1 MASRDKKKT
10 TKAKPAPKAAKPVK
24 KAAKAPAKPAPKP
37 APAKKSPAP
46 APKASAPKTAPAK
59 PAPKASAPAAKPV
72 PHAKDKPSASAPA
85 KSGGV
90 AGARPEDKRPNG
102 TVKSAQAAGKPEAP
116 ASAGAPGA
124 PGAPGDKKPGP
135 KGITIVQPKPIRKA
149 KPKPKFEMPKSEP
162 LIKPGGKWKPLIPSG
177 PKAPVPGA
185 IGGQNQ
191 TSLPMEQRVKT
202 KFNKRELEA
211 YRQILLRKRSELVGD
226 IANMEDEALRQ
237 SSGSLSHVPQHMAEQ
252 GTDTYDQGLSLDLA
266 AVDRNL
272 LREIDDA
279 LKRIEQGTYGIC
291 ERTGIPIRPE
301 RLQEIPWAR
310 YSIEAAREMERRP
323 YQE

>member
-1 MASRDKKKT
+1 MASRDNKKS
-10 TKAKPAPKAAKPVK
+10 TKAKATAKPVK
-24 KAAKAPAKPAPKP
+24 AAKKAAAKPAAKAAAKPGEKKAAPAAKAAASKAPVKHAKVAATKPVKVAPVAKEKP
-37 APAKKSPAP
+37 APAKGKVDDKRNGTMKAVAEPAKKVEAVPPAP
-46 APKASAPKTAPAK
+46 
-59 PAPKASAPAAKPV
+59 V
-72 PHAKDKPSASAPA
+72 
-85 KSGGV
+85 V
-90 AGARPEDKRPNG
+90 
-102 TVKSAQAAGKPEAP
+102 
-116 ASAGAPGA
+116 A
-124 PGAPGDKKPGP
+124 PGAPGDKKMGP
-135 KGITIVQPKPIRKA
+135 KGITIVQPKPVRKPR
-149 KPKPKFEMPKSEP
+149 PKPKFEMPKSEP

-177 PKAPVPGA
+177 PKAPVMGA
-185 IGGQNQ
+185 IGGQEQ
-191 TSLPMEQRVKT
+191 THLPPDQRVKS
-202 KFNKRELEA
+202 KFTKRELEQ

-279 LKRIEQGTYGIC
+279 LKRIAGGTYGIC
-291 ERTGIPIRPE
+291 ERTGHPIRPE

>member
-10 TKAKPAPKAAKPVK
+10 TKAKSPPKATKGKTAAPAKAKPSAKKASHAVASKKGPSKDVKGKDAKAKDIKAKAEKPKAAKPKVDDK
-24 KAAKAPAKPAPKP
+24 RNGTLKAGTPEAKGKAAVEAP
-37 APAKKSPAP
+37 APA
-46 APKASAPKTAPAK
+46 
-59 PAPKASAPAAKPV
+59 AA
-72 PHAKDKPSASAPA
+72 A
-85 KSGGV
+85 
-90 AGARPEDKRPNG
+90 
-102 TVKSAQAAGKPEAP
+102 
-116 ASAGAPGA
+116 
-124 PGAPGDKKPGP
+124 DKKAGP
-135 KGITIVQPKPIRKA
+135 KGITIVQPKPVRKPR
-149 KPKPKFEMPKSEP
+149 PKPKFEMPKSEP

-177 PKAPVPGA
+177 PKATPVGA
-185 IGGQNQ
+185 IGGQDQ
-191 TSLPMEQRVKT
+191 TQLPMEQRIKS
-202 KFNKRELEA
+202 KFNKRELEQF
-211 YRQILLRKRSELVGD
+211 RQILMRKRAELVGD
-226 IANMEDEALRQ
+226 ISNMEDEALRQ
-237 SSGSLSHVPQHMAEQ
+237 NSGSLSNVPQHMAEQ

-291 ERTGIPIRPE
+291 ERTGIPIKAE